1 MAIGMKVVIVG
12 WVIVLIYMAI
22 DLIVFIVRGR
32 R

>member
-22 DLIVFIVRGR
+22 DLIIFIVSGR